1 VGSCTQ
7 HPLSNYVLYE
17 NLSHVFRALISQL
30 SSMEIPN
37 TIQDALKVPEWK
49 DVVFEEM
56 KTLEKNSTWEL
67 VNLPRRKTIVGCGA
81 NGYLQLSINQMAP

>member
-1 VGSCTQ
+1 
-7 HPLSNYVLYE
+7 
-17 NLSHVFRALISQL
+17 
-30 SSMEIPN
+30 MEIPN

-81 NGYLQLSINQMAP
+81 NGYLQLSIYKYYN